1 MKPYLPTFSA
11 GVSKLLAVVALLF
24 ACTSCFGDDQDETEI
39 SKSDAA
45 FFETK
50 IRPVL
55 AKNCY
60 GCHGPKKQK
69 YGLRLDSK
77 KSMLDGGD
85 SGEVLVPGEIDD
97 SLVIDVLERDE
108 GQMPPGKRLSE
119 DEISDLKHWVKSGAP
134 WPAVS
139 SREISAVDFSE
150 SEKNYWAF
158 QPLANGNPPN
168 ANNKSIINDID
179 RFVVANLNSKN
190 ADLEPAASKIALMR
204 RVYFD
209 VVGVPPSPAEQEK
222 FLGDDSENA
231 YQNLVNRLLADK
243 RYGEKWGRHWLDLV
257 RYAES
262 DGYKQDD
269 YRPNAWRYR
278 DYVIQSFNSDRPYDQ
293 FVMQQLAG
301 DELDPNDPENLIATG
316 FLRHWIY
323 EYNQRDVRTQ
333 WDTIL
338 NDVTNVTGDV
348 FLAMSMNCARCHDH
362 KFDPILQKDYF
373 RLKAFFAPLL
383 PRDDIPLA
391 TSKQLEE
398 FAEKEKIWLE
408 KTSQIRKQIDEI
420 ETVYHQKKMNPEI
433 QKFPLDIRPMMKKT
447 LSERNSFETQLTDL
461 AFRQVKKLTADEMS
475 KKLKGDVK
483 KRWETLRLEL
493 AKYDSIKP
501 KPLPKVLTVSDTGSE
516 APETLISDNAA
527 AGPIQPGI
535 LSVIDEGDFPV
546 SIVANSLPSNLREKT
561 TGRRLALAKWIASK
575 DNSLTTRVIVNRVW
589 QYHFGTGIVKSSSD
603 FGTLGQPP
611 ADPQLL
617 DWLTRKFINDGWKFK
632 SLHRLIL
639 MSATYRQATSKNVDP
654 KLIPFRHSIR
664 RLDAEQIRDAMLTVS
679 GELDEKQGGPGS
691 DLNSVRRTIYTKVIR
706 NRRDPFLD
714 VFDAPDN
721 FNSTSQRNRT
731 TTPTQSLLMINGGWA
746 LKRAMQFAKRISEKK
761 SLQNKS
767 VQKKIESAYRLAFCR
782 PPNDGELAS
791 GVAFLGEAPAQSEL
805 VDFCHVL
812 LNSNEF
818 LYVD

>member
-1 MKPYLPTFSA
+1 MRLIQAIVHQTIPKT
-11 GVSKLLAVVALLF
+11 LLTVAVLGI
-24 ACTSCFGDDQDETEI
+24 ACATCSGDDALDSAI
-39 SKSDAA
+39 SKSHAD

-55 AKNCY
+55 AKNCF
-60 GCHGPKKQK
+60 GCHGLKKQK

-77 KSMLDGGD
+77 EAMLEGGD
-85 SGEVLVPGEIDD
+85 SGEVLVPGEVDD
-97 SLVIDVLERDE
+97 SLIIDVLERDE
-108 GQMPPGKRLSE
+108 GQMPPGKRLTAA
-119 DEISDLKHWVKSGAP
+119 EIADLKKWVKQGAP
-134 WPAVS
+134 WPAKLE
-139 SREISAVDFSE
+139 RESGSTGFSNAA
-150 SEKNYWAF
+150 KNYWAF
-158 QPLANGNPPN
+158 QPLSNDAPPTTS
-168 ANNKSIINDID
+168 NKSIVNDID
-179 RFVVANLNSKN
+179 RFVAANLKSRKK
-190 ADLEPAASKIALMR
+190 DFEQPASKIAISR

-209 VVGVPPSPAEQEK
+209 MLGVPPSPAEQAK
-222 FLGDDSENA
+222 FLNDKSDDA
-231 YQNLVNRLLADK
+231 YQKLVDRLLADS

-278 DYVIQSFNSDRPYDQ
+278 DYVIQAFNEDKPYDH
-293 FVMQQLAG
+293 FVLQQLAG
-301 DELDPNDPENLIATG
+301 DELNPNNPENLIATG

-391 TSKQLEE
+391 TAKQRAQFE
-398 FAEKEKIWLE
+398 AKENKWLE
-408 KTSQIRKQIDEI
+408 KTSAIRMKIDEI
-420 ETVYHQKKMNPEI
+420 ESPFQQKKMSPEI
-433 QKFPLDIRPMMKKT
+433 QKFPLDIRPMMNKPP
-447 LSERNSFETQLTDL
+447 SERNSFETQLTDL
-461 AFRQVKKLTADEMS
+461 AFRQVKALTSDEIA
-475 KKLKGDVK
+475 KKLSGETKS
-483 KRWETLRLEL
+483 RWEKLRLEL
-493 AKYDSIKP
+493 AKFDSIKP
-501 KPLPKVLTVSDTGSE
+501 KPLPKALTVTDTGSV
-516 APETLISDNAA
+516 APVTLITDDEL
-527 AGPIQPGI
+527 AGPIRPGI
-535 LSVIDEGDFPV
+535 LSIIDEGDFPV
-546 SIVANSLPSNLREKT
+546 SKTTNSLPNHLRKRT

-611 ADPQLL
+611 ADPKLL
-617 DWLTRKFINDGWKFK
+617 DWLTRRFINNGWKFK

-639 MSATYRQATSKNVDP
+639 TSATYRQTTSSNVEP
-654 KLIPFRHSIR
+654 TLIPFRHRTR

-679 GELDEKQGGPGS
+679 GELDGKRGGPSS
-691 DLNSVRRTIYTKVIR
+691 DQNSVRRTIYTKVIR

-721 FNSTSQRNRT
+721 FNSTAQRNRT
-731 TTPTQSLLMINGGWA
+731 TTPTQSLLMINGSWT
-746 LKRAMQFAKRISEKK
+746 LKRANQFANRISQLKT
-761 SLQNKS
+761 
-767 VQKKIESAYRLAFCR
+767 VRQKV
-782 PPNDGELAS
+782 ELAYQLAYS
-791 GVAFLGEAPAQSEL
+791 RKPTDLEIKSADAFLAEQPGMQGL

-818 LYVD
+818 VYVD